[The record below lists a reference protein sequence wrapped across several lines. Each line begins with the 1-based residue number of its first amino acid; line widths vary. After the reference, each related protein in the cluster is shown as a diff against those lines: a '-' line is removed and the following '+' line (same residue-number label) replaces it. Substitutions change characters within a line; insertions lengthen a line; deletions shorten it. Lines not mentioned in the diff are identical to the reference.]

1 MSFEQPNYDPSG
13 EVERF
18 FKNNR
23 KKLKEYIRAALKAN
37 KYKKGTEGFMK
48 QVVGKIPDGE
58 FYDYKKE
65 IEKLTKEVEQE
76 NPEYQIKLQEQQ
88 LQEARPQEKKEDQGS
103 SQKERRQLQEARLQ
117 EKIDDAEDLAQ
128 EEEKRTGYHPE
139 EYNEE

>member
-1 MSFEQPNYDPSG
+1 MSFEQPDYDPSG

-18 FKNNR
+18 FENNR
-23 KKLKEYIRAALKAN
+23 EQLKEYIRAALKAN
-37 KYKKGTEGFMK
+37 EYKKGTKGFMK
-48 QVVGKIPDGE
+48 QVVGKISDGE

-76 NPEYQIKLQEQQ
+76 SPEYQIKLQEQQ

-103 SQKERRQLQEARLQ
+103 SQKEDKWQRLAREAKEL
-117 EKIDDAEDLAQ
+117 EK
-128 EEEKRTGYHPE
+128 EEEERTGYHPE